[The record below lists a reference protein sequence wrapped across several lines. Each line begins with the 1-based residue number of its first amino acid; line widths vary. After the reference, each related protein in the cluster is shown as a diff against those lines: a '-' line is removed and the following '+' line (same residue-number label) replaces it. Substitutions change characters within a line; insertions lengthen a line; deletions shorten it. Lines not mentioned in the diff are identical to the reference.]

1 MTGPDHPA
9 RPDTPRRPLP
19 RPAGRLRSLQTQ
31 LLLWAILPVTLVVIG
46 LSLTGVYSHQSSM
59 RDFVAQRDLLL
70 ARMLAQSLRDALSHG
85 TVTVEA
91 VGAADWLPVAA
102 DDLPGSAL
110 VLDGQGHILAHS
122 DVDTPA
128 SLELAPVVHQI
139 TSQSEGAVLVEA
151 PDGGME
157 ILTFSSVPGIGW
169 WVVVRAQVD
178 DLVGPILKLSSF
190 GPAAAVAA
198 LALSLVILTFGWT
211 TIARP
216 LQQLSKAA
224 SQVSWGDH
232 GQIERDIK
240 GVSEIRDLHNAL
252 HEMVERLESYQV
264 GLLDYVDA
272 VTKGQEEERARLAR
286 EIHDGPVQDLIAL
299 IQRTELLT
307 HRVQRGEL
315 EGAVGHLDGLR
326 SAEVGVV
333 EELRRTV
340 SALRPA
346 YLEDLGLL
354 PALEALVRSTA
365 DLTDAQVTLQAD
377 GLKRRLAPDVAL
389 AAFRIAQESLN
400 NAVQHAQADHIVLSV
415 AFADDLVLRVTDDGV
430 GFVPSDRLSSYTRAG
445 HFGLVGQIERARQL
459 GGYLTIDSGAGT
471 GAHVTLT
478 LPIDDVDTNS
488 GSVR

>member
-9 RPDTPRRPLP
+9 RPDAPHRPRP
-19 RPAGRLRSLQTQ
+19 RPAVRLRSLQTQ

-59 RDFVAQRDLLL
+59 RDFVTQRDLLRGQD
-70 ARMLAQSLRDALSHG
+70 AGASLRDALSHG
-85 TVTVEA
+85 TVTVEG
-91 VGAADWLPVAA
+91 VGAADWLPVASGRPSRQR
-102 DDLPGSAL
+102 PGDRWRRAHP
-110 VLDGQGHILAHS
+110 GAQRRGRAGLAR
-122 DVDTPA
+122 
-128 SLELAPVVHQI
+128 LAPVLQQI

-178 DLVGPILKLSSF
+178 DLVGPILRLSSF
-190 GPAAAVAA
+190 GPVAAVAA

-240 GVSEIRDLHNAL
+240 GVSEIRDLHSAL

-307 HRVQRGEL
+307 HRVRRGEL
-315 EGAVGHLDGLR
+315 DGVATHLAQLR
-326 SAEVGVV
+326 SAEVDIV
-333 EELRRTV
+333 EGLRRTV

-346 YLEDLGLL
+346 YLDGSGAATGAGGTGAEHKPTSPMQRSPSKR
-354 PALEALVRSTA
+354 PASSAGSPRTWRWPPSASRRSRST
-365 DLTDAQVTLQAD
+365 TLCST
-377 GLKRRLAPDVAL
+377 RRPT
-389 AAFRIAQESLN
+389 
-400 NAVQHAQADHIVLSV
+400 HIGLSV
-415 AFADDLVLRVTDDGV
+415 SFADDLALRVTDDGV
-430 GFVPSDRLSSYTRAG
+430 GFAPSDRLSSYTRAG
-445 HFGLVGQIERARQL
+445 HFGLVGQIERARRL
-459 GGYLTIDSGAGT
+459 GGRLSIDSRPGAGT
-471 GAHVTLT
+471 RVTLT
-478 LPIDDVDTNS
+478 LPIDVDTA
-488 GSVR
+488 GPIH

>member
-1 MTGPDHPA
+1 
-9 RPDTPRRPLP
+9 
-19 RPAGRLRSLQTQ
+19 
-31 LLLWAILPVTLVVIG
+31 
-46 LSLTGVYSHQSSM
+46 
-59 RDFVAQRDLLL
+59 
-70 ARMLAQSLRDALSHG
+70 
-85 TVTVEA
+85 
-91 VGAADWLPVAA
+91 
-102 DDLPGSAL
+102 
-110 VLDGQGHILAHS
+110 
-122 DVDTPA
+122 
-128 SLELAPVVHQI
+128 
-139 TSQSEGAVLVEA
+139 
-151 PDGGME
+151 
-157 ILTFSSVPGIGW
+157 
-169 WVVVRAQVD
+169 VRAQVD